1 MPRTPRPGPRLG
13 TRGSPLALIQARK
26 VAAALEVAERWPAGH
41 VEIVPITTSGD
52 TILDR
57 PLAEVGGKG
66 LWTKELD
73 SALLNGDIDFAVHSM
88 KDVEVVR
95 PAEIRLAAIRPRVY
109 CEDKLVGAK
118 SIGELKQGAVV
129 GTSSP
134 RRAAQLRAARPDL
147 KIVTLRGNVETRLEK
162 LEAGEADATILSAA
176 GLHRL
181 GLDDVGTVIPFELML
196 PAPGQ
201 GALGIE
207 CRADDTECMQLLKL
221 LDDSASRFAVLAE
234 RAFARALGGSCHS
247 PVAALATVD
256 RMQVHLRAEILSVD
270 GKERVRDEARF
281 SAGHDQ
287 VPAKLARAMLERA
300 GEAIRSL
307 FAAA

>member
-1 MPRTPRPGPRLG
+1 MPRNPRLG

-41 VEIVPITTSGD
+41 VEIVPVTTSGD
-52 TILDR
+52 RIADR
-57 PLAEVGGKG
+57 PLAEVGGKS

-73 SALLNGDIDFAVHSM
+73 SALLGGEVDFCVHSM

-95 PAEIRLAAIRPRVY
+95 PAEILLAAIRPRVHV
-109 CEDKLVGAK
+109 EDKLIGAA
-118 SIGELKQGAVV
+118 SVDELKQGAVV

-134 RRAAQLRAARPDL
+134 RRAAQLLAARPDL
-147 KIVTLRGNVETRLEK
+147 KIVTLRGNVDTRLRK
-162 LEAGEADATILSAA
+162 LEAGEVDATILSAA

-181 GLDDVGTVIPFELML
+181 GMDSVGTAIPLEIML

-207 CRADDTECMQLLKL
+207 CRADDSECRQLLKL
-221 LDDSASRFAVLAE
+221 LDDSASRAAVLAE

-247 PVAALATVD
+247 PVAALATVQ
-256 RMQVHLRAEILSVD
+256 RNSVHLRCEILSAD
-270 GKERVRDEARF
+270 GKDRLREQADFA
-281 SAGHDQ
+281 AGKEKVAED
-287 VPAKLARAMLERA
+287 LGRAMLERA
-300 GEAIRSL
+300 PESIRTL

>member
-1 MPRTPRPGPRLG
+1 M
-13 TRGSPLALIQARK
+13 IQARK
-26 VAAALEVAERWPAGH
+26 IASALEVVERWPAGH
-41 VEIVPITTSGD
+41 VEIVPVKTSGD
-52 TILDR
+52 KITDR

-73 SALLNGDIDFAVHSM
+73 AALLNGDVDFCVHSM

-95 PAEIRLAAIRPRVY
+95 PPEIRLAAIRPRVY
-109 CEDKLVGAK
+109 VEDKLIGAE
-118 SIGELKQGAVV
+118 SVDALKDGAVV

-134 RRAAQLRAARPDL
+134 RRAAQLLAARPDL
-147 KIVTLRGNVETRLEK
+147 KIVTLRGNVDTRLKK
-162 LEAGEADATILSAA
+162 LDAGEVDATILSAA

-181 GLDDVGTVIPFELML
+181 GLDNVGTPIPFDIML

-207 CRADDTECMQLLKL
+207 CRAEDTDCMQLLKL
-221 LDDSASRFAVLAE
+221 LDDAGSRAAVTAE

-247 PVAALATVD
+247 PVAALATLE
-256 RMQVHLRAEILSVD
+256 HGKIYLRCEVLSED
-270 GKERVRDEARF
+270 GAERVRDEARF
-281 SAGHDQ
+281 ACGDEDAASALG
-287 VPAKLARAMLERA
+287 RSMLEKA
-300 GEAIRSL
+300 PESIRRL

>member
-1 MPRTPRPGPRLG
+1 MHRNPRLG
-13 TRGSPLALIQARK
+13 TRGSPLAMIQARK

-41 VEIVPITTSGD
+41 VEIVAITTSGD
-52 TILDR
+52 KIKDR
-57 PLAEVGGKG
+57 PLAEIGGKG

-73 SALLNGDIDFAVHSM
+73 SALLAGEIDFAVHSM

-95 PAEIRLAAIRPRVY
+95 PEAIRLAAIRPRVY
-109 CEDKLVGAK
+109 VEDKLVGAR
-118 SIGELKQGAVV
+118 SIDELKEGAVV

-134 RRAAQLRAARPDL
+134 RRKAQLLAARRDL
-147 KIVTLRGNVETRLEK
+147 KVVTLRGNVETRLKK
-162 LEAGEADATILSAA
+162 LDEGEVDATILSAA

-181 GLDDVGTVIPFELML
+181 GLDEVGTPIPFEIML

-207 CRADDTECMQLLKL
+207 CRDDDTDCRQLLKM
-221 LDDSASRFAVLAE
+221 LDDSASRCAVTAE

-256 RMQVHLRAEILSVD
+256 RLRVRLRGEILSED
-270 GKERVRDEARF
+270 GSERLRGEATF
-281 SAGHDQ
+281 SAGHEHE
-287 VPAKLARAMLERA
+287 AARLALDMLERA
-300 GEAIRSL
+300 PEAIRSL
-307 FAAA
+307 FATA

>member
-1 MPRTPRPGPRLG
+1 M
-13 TRGSPLALIQARK
+13 
-26 VAAALEVAERWPAGH
+26 H
-41 VEIVPITTSGD
+41 
-52 TILDR
+52 
-57 PLAEVGGKG
+57 
-66 LWTKELD
+66 
-73 SALLNGDIDFAVHSM
+73 
-88 KDVEVVR
+88 
-95 PAEIRLAAIRPRVY
+95 
-109 CEDKLVGAK
+109 
-118 SIGELKQGAVV
+118 
-129 GTSSP
+129 
-134 RRAAQLRAARPDL
+134 
-147 KIVTLRGNVETRLEK
+147 RLE
-162 LEAGEADATILSAA
+162 
-176 GLHRL
+176 
-181 GLDDVGTVIPFELML
+181 LDDVGTVIPFELML

>member
-1 MPRTPRPGPRLG
+1 MAATLKLG

-26 VAAALEVAERWPAGH
+26 IASALEVVERWPAGH
-41 VEIVPITTSGD
+41 VEIVPIKTSGD
-52 TILDR
+52 KIADR
-57 PLAEVGGKG
+57 PLAEVGGKS

-73 SALLNGDIDFAVHSM
+73 AALLAGEIDFAVHSM

-95 PAEIRLAAIRPRVY
+95 PKEIRLAAIRPRIYVQ
-109 CEDKLVGAK
+109 DKLIGAQAVD
-118 SIGELKQGAVV
+118 ELKEGAVV

-134 RRAAQLRAARPDL
+134 RRAAQLLAARPDL
-147 KIVTLRGNVETRLEK
+147 KIVTLRGNVDTRLKK
-162 LEAGEADATILSAA
+162 LEAGEVDATILSAA

-181 GLDDVGTVIPFELML
+181 GLDHVGTPIPFDIML

-207 CRADDTECMQLLKL
+207 CRAEDTDCMQLLKL
-221 LDDSASRFAVLAE
+221 LDDATSRAAVMAE

-247 PVAALATVD
+247 PVAALATVGNT
-256 RMQVHLRAEILSVD
+256 QVRLTAEILSED
-270 GKERVRDEARF
+270 GRARIRDSAEFPCGKE
-281 SAGHDQ
+281 SA
-287 VPAKLARAMLERA
+287 AEKLARDMLARA
-300 GEAIRSL
+300 PEEIRRL

>member
-1 MPRTPRPGPRLG
+1 M
-13 TRGSPLALIQARK
+13 IQARK

-52 TILDR
+52 KILDR
-57 PLAEVGGKG
+57 PLADVGGKG

-73 SALLNGDIDFAVHSM
+73 AALLNGDIDFTVHSM

-95 PAEIRLAAIRPRVY
+95 PAAIRLVAIRPRVY
-109 CEDKLVGAK
+109 CEDKLIGAK
-118 SIGELKQGAVV
+118 SIDELRKGAVV

-134 RRAAQLRAARPDL
+134 RRTAQLLAARPDL
-147 KIVTLRGNVETRLEK
+147 QIVTLRGNVETRLKK
-162 LEAGEADATILSAA
+162 LEAGEVDATILSAA

-181 GLDDVGTVIPFELML
+181 RLDHVGTAIPFDVML

-207 CRADDTECMQLLKL
+207 CRADDTDCMQFLKL
-221 LDDSASRFAVLAE
+221 LDDSASRRAVLAE
-234 RAFARALGGSCHS
+234 RSFARALGGSCHS
-247 PVAALATVD
+247 PIAALATVE
-256 RMQVHLRAEILSVD
+256 RMQVCLRAEILSVD
-270 GKERVRDEARF
+270 GKERVRDEVRF
-281 SAGHDQ
+281 SVGHEE
-287 VPAKLARAMLERA
+287 VPAKLALAMLARA